1 VRGPLV
7 TIATYSQVFEADLSR
22 AALGAHGIECFVPD
36 AFVASLNP
44 AYVPALGGVR
54 LQVGAHDAERA
65 LEVLSLHELPSDDED
80 DEEDGPRCPRCGSE
94 YAYLEWSAAVIWL
107 SILLLYLPLLF
118 LSKRW
123 SCRKCNHLWREV
135 QPPPERG
142 SPYRKPRPSAVARA
156 R

>member
-7 TIATYSQVFEADLSR
+7 TIATYSQVYEADLSR
-22 AALGAHGIECFVPD
+22 AALGVHGIVCFVPD
-36 AFVASLNP
+36 EHIASLNP

-54 LQVGAHDAERA
+54 LQVSEQDVERA
-65 LEVLSLHELPSDDED
+65 LEVLSLHDSEDDDEG
-80 DEEDGPRCPRCGSE
+80 DEEDGPRCPRCGSQ
-94 YAYLEWSAAVIWL
+94 YAYFEWSAAVIWL
-107 SILLLYLPLLF
+107 SIVLLYLPLLF

-123 SCRKCNHLWREV
+123 SCRKCDHHWRDV
-135 QPPPERG
+135 QPVPDRG